1 MAQNINKIAENLFD
15 KIRSRFEDVSLG
27 DEDAKATTSP
37 EQARF
42 FNFNYTSQD
51 GEEFG
56 NVTVSIID
64 GTSIKVY
71 FSTNISDKLNPQ
83 QQKEWYDF
91 LHSMRKFARRN
102 LLSFDTR
109 DISRSNLNIK
119 DIEQVSKADTTVDAK
134 DVKVTESRL
143 YGTPKTSFENVG
155 TARIRII
162 HTESVN
168 PEIRGSRARHIN
180 AIYVENAQG
189 ERFKLEHNKLS
200 GARAMARHISEGG
213 NPYDSIGS
221 HINTIIKEMN
231 ELGVFVRSMRRR
243 TFEDAVASDMMEAA
257 VSYYNGM
264 HRQLNYLKGP
274 RAYRTFVENF
284 EPQAQQLDEVDVNDI
299 KERFVRRIFDDRMMP
314 ALPHVYKAYQLQE
327 QYRKAQIDLV
337 KNILEGNTALTLSI
351 NEGMD
356 EYMKMLRFQ
365 DADTLVTRVL
375 EDIANRAVTMP
386 EVADFA
392 SYWAKNYININ
403 ESSSEQLKENKTLAV
418 QLATHYLKDLR
429 QLKDSTDLRINFEN
443 YEYDLDPGVDL
454 LDEGTWAVPKTPE
467 DLQKLQQIL
476 AKPIPYGMDATNI
489 TSILYDVIGDDVL
502 FDKLQGLVDDL
513 GENADAVPAV
523 KRSEEHTSE
532 LQSH

>member
-162 HTESVN
+162 HTES
-168 PEIRGSRARHIN
+168 EIGRA
-180 AIYVENAQG
+180 
-189 ERFKLEHNKLS
+189 
-200 GARAMARHISEGG
+200 
-213 NPYDSIGS
+213 
-221 HINTIIKEMN
+221 
-231 ELGVFVRSMRRR
+231 
-243 TFEDAVASDMMEAA
+243 
-257 VSYYNGM
+257 
-264 HRQLNYLKGP
+264 
-274 RAYRTFVENF
+274 
-284 EPQAQQLDEVDVNDI
+284 
-299 KERFVRRIFDDRMMP
+299 
-314 ALPHVYKAYQLQE
+314 HV
-327 QYRKAQIDLV
+327 
-337 KNILEGNTALTLSI
+337 
-351 NEGMD
+351 
-356 EYMKMLRFQ
+356 
-365 DADTLVTRVL
+365 
-375 EDIANRAVTMP
+375 
-386 EVADFA
+386 
-392 SYWAKNYININ
+392 
-403 ESSSEQLKENKTLAV
+403 
-418 QLATHYLKDLR
+418 
-429 QLKDSTDLRINFEN
+429 
-443 YEYDLDPGVDL
+443 
-454 LDEGTWAVPKTPE
+454 
-467 DLQKLQQIL
+467 
-476 AKPIPYGMDATNI
+476 
-489 TSILYDVIGDDVL
+489 
-502 FDKLQGLVDDL
+502 
-513 GENADAVPAV
+513 
-523 KRSEEHTSE
+523 
-532 LQSH
+532 

>member
-274 RAYRTFVENF
+274 RAYRKIGR
-284 EPQAQQLDEVDVNDI
+284 A
-299 KERFVRRIFDDRMMP
+299 
-314 ALPHVYKAYQLQE
+314 HV
-327 QYRKAQIDLV
+327 
-337 KNILEGNTALTLSI
+337 
-351 NEGMD
+351 
-356 EYMKMLRFQ
+356 
-365 DADTLVTRVL
+365 
-375 EDIANRAVTMP
+375 
-386 EVADFA
+386 
-392 SYWAKNYININ
+392 
-403 ESSSEQLKENKTLAV
+403 
-418 QLATHYLKDLR
+418 
-429 QLKDSTDLRINFEN
+429 
-443 YEYDLDPGVDL
+443 
-454 LDEGTWAVPKTPE
+454 
-467 DLQKLQQIL
+467 
-476 AKPIPYGMDATNI
+476 
-489 TSILYDVIGDDVL
+489 
-502 FDKLQGLVDDL
+502 
-513 GENADAVPAV
+513 
-523 KRSEEHTSE
+523 
-532 LQSH
+532 